1 MKIESVNLK
10 NFLIIKRS
18 DIELAKGLTTV
29 TGETGSG
36 KSLFVSAMRA
46 LRGERIGKNFLGIW
60 GSTGEISAAIVLEEK
75 DEEIKK
81 GLTEGGIEIEEG
93 ELLILR
99 RIFGEKNG
107 SYLNDSPVS
116 ASFLA
121 EIFSDH
127 IEIGSQFEN
136 RELFKKDYRMKI
148 VDSLAGNLKDL
159 EEYLNIFRKTV
170 ECRNEIDAL
179 SKKEDSRK
187 REYLEYQYSELEK
200 LETYE
205 GEEESLQNKIKFS
218 ENRSRIIK
226 LSSELSEL
234 LETSSKALSK
244 AENSASSL
252 EKIVELKDLSQRITA
267 VSIETGDIARTAAA
281 QFSKY
286 DADDENI
293 EEIEKRYNTLST
305 IMIKH
310 GVSTSAALVQKMNV
324 MSDELFEMDKIPQSI
339 EKIKKELK
347 SLTKNATEI
356 ALRLRSKREQHA
368 KRLEDN
374 ILKYLIKFGMTGVR
388 FTVAVK
394 HLDELN
400 ETGLDE
406 IEFSVNTIGTEKMFD
421 ISSLSGGELSRLLL
435 AVKLVDDEEGK
446 VLLFDEIDSSIG
458 GETAKSAAAE
468 MKRNSSK
475 NQIIV
480 VTHFPQTAAAAHK
493 HIVVEK
499 SAVNGEVSAV
509 VKELTYEERV
519 TELARMM
526 GDSES
531 NDLLKTARLMTGG

>member
-1 MKIESVNLK
+1 ML
-10 NFLIIKRS
+10 FRS
-18 DIELAKGLTTV
+18 
-29 TGETGSG
+29 GE
-36 KSLFVSAMRA
+36 V
-46 LRGERIGKNFLGIW
+46 
-60 GSTGEISAAIVLEEK
+60 
-75 DEEIKK
+75 
-81 GLTEGGIEIEEG
+81 
-93 ELLILR
+93 LILR

-170 ECRNEIDAL
+170 EFRNEIDAL

-226 LSSELSEL
+226 LSSELSEH

-310 GVSTSAALVQKMNV
+310 GVSTSAALVQKMNL

-339 EKIKKELK
+339 EKIKKELR

-368 KRLEDN
+368 KKLEDN